1 MRRSAIVI
9 GGALTTVGLLAAP
22 AAAQEVTAASVQANL
37 DIIFIMVCAAF
48 VMLMHPGFAL
58 LETGLGRSKN
68 AAHIIMKNLMTL
80 TLGIVTYYA
89 VGFALMYGT
98 QIGGF
103 IGTDGFFLKGLASYE
118 PVTGGS
124 LAADFLFQAVFA
136 ATAATIISGA
146 CAERMKFGP
155 YLATIM
161 FITGLIYPIVG
172 AWKWGG
178 GWLADL
184 GFLDFAGSTVVH
196 LTGGVAA
203 LVGAAVLGPRLGKYA
218 ADGTPRAILGHSMPL
233 AMLGALLLFF
243 GWFGFNGGSVLVA
256 DGALVSSV
264 LVNTALAGAV
274 GGVTSAL
281 FTRVRYGKYD
291 VGMTGNGM
299 LAGLVGVTA
308 GADVLDNFG
317 SLAVGI
323 VAGVLVVLVVAL
335 VDRKVDDPVG
345 AVAVHGACGA
355 LGTLWV
361 GLAHTTDGLFY
372 GGGAGLLGVQATGV
386 VAVVA
391 FVGLSSLVFFSALKA
406 TVGIRVSETE
416 EIEGLDLHEHGAY
429 GYPELAMGTQA
440 FPAGPRG
447 DLAGTIATTVP
458 SAAVAPRPV
467 LQE

>member
-1 MRRSAIVI
+1 M
-9 GGALTTVGLLAAP
+9 
-22 AAAQEVTAASVQANL
+22 VTAESVQANL
-37 DIIFIMVCAAF
+37 DIIFVMICAAF

-58 LETGLGRSKN
+58 LEAGLGRAKN

-80 TLGIVTYYA
+80 VLGIVTYYA

-98 QIGGF
+98 QVGGLV
-103 IGTDGFFLKGLASYE
+103 GTDGFFLQGLASYE

-155 YLATIM
+155 YMATVV
-161 FITGLIYPIVG
+161 FITGLVYPIVG

-184 GFLDFAGSTVVH
+184 GFLDFAGSAVVH

-203 LVGAAVLGPRLGKYA
+203 LVGALILGPRLGKYGP
-218 ADGTPRAILGHSMPL
+218 DGKPRAILGHSIPL

-256 DGALVSSV
+256 DGPLVASV

-281 FTRVRYGKYD
+281 VTRLRFGKYD

-317 SLAVGI
+317 ALAVGVI
-323 VAGVLVVLVVAL
+323 AGVLVVFVVGL
-335 VDRKVDDPVG
+335 VDRRIDDPVG

-361 GLAHTTDGLFY
+361 GMASTTDGLLY
-372 GGGAGLLGVQATGV
+372 GGGAGLLGVQALGV
-386 VAVVA
+386 LAVVA
-391 FVGLSSLVFFSALKA
+391 FVGTASTAFFLALKA
-406 TVGIRVSETE
+406 TVGIRVSEVE
-416 EIEGLDLHEHGAY
+416 EIEGLDLHEHGSY
-429 GYPELAMGTQA
+429 GYPELALGPQA

-447 DLAGTIATTVP
+447 ETGAVATAPT
-458 SAAVAPRPV
+458 AARGSAPRPI

>member
-1 MRRSAIVI
+1 MA
-9 GGALTTVGLLAAP
+9 
-22 AAAQEVTAASVQANL
+22 VTAESVQANL
-37 DIIFIMVCAAF
+37 DIIFVMICAAF

-58 LETGLGRSKN
+58 LEAGLGRAKN

-80 TLGIVTYYA
+80 VLGIVTYYA

-98 QIGGF
+98 QVGGF

-124 LAADFLFQAVFA
+124 LSADFLFQAVFA

-155 YLATIM
+155 YMATVM
-161 FITGLIYPIVG
+161 FVTGIIYPIVG

-203 LVGAAVLGPRLGKYA
+203 LAGAAILGPRLGKYGP
-218 ADGTPRAILGHSMPL
+218 DGKPRAILGHSIPL

-256 DGALVSSV
+256 DGALVASV

-281 FTRVRYGKYD
+281 VTRIRFGKYD

-317 SLAVGI
+317 SLAVGVI
-323 VAGVLVVLVVAL
+323 AGVLVVFVVGL

-361 GLAHTTDGLFY
+361 GLAHSTDGLLY
-372 GGGAGLLGVQATGV
+372 GGGAALLGVQALGV
-386 VAVVA
+386 GVVVA
-391 FVGLSSLVFFSALKA
+391 FVGLAMSSFFLVLKA
-406 TVGIRVSETE
+406 TVGIRVTETE
-416 EIEGLDLHEHGAY
+416 EIEGLDLHEHGSY
-429 GYPELAMGTQA
+429 GYPELALGPMA
-440 FPAGPRG
+440 YPAGPLTDTG
-447 DLAGTIATTVP
+447 GVVAT
-458 SAAVAPRPV
+458 APAPAPVHARPL